1 MIDYSRYADGTKLNW
16 YKSDFSMQH
25 YARRY
30 LSPAIWAWG
39 EEKLVKMGAY
49 AAGPMDRR
57 ARHTDRE
64 GAPRLIRYNRQGEEI
79 NEIWYNEGYLATVG
93 DCYEAGVV
101 GWRYRQ
107 DVPERVPFLFTQLL
121 HMLMSEAETGFTCPV
136 TLTMS
141 VAFVLEKFG
150 SAEQKEK
157 YLPLLASMDR
167 RTLEQ
172 GATYLTEIQGGSD
185 VGAIQTRAVPDG
197 DQYRLTGEKWF
208 ASNCD
213 AGVAIALARVNDAP
227 GTKGL
232 GLFLLPRQ
240 LPDGTRNSI
249 TIRRLKD
256 KLGVRAVASGEL
268 ELKGAV
274 GYLIGR
280 PDQGF
285 KYMAEALNISRMCTA
300 TGALAISRRA
310 FLEAAI
316 YTSKRTAF
324 GQTLNHFPMVRQT
337 LLDMT
342 TDIEAGWALAVQM
355 IRVMDQ
361 CHTYGEETEERS
373 ILLRLLLA
381 MAKLRLS
388 EKGVEHAKAALELHG
403 GNGYI
408 EEYVT
413 PRLLRDAQVNTVWEG
428 PSNIMALE
436 ILKTMGREGKRTG
449 GRSSIILEEIWET
462 LDGVNLPE
470 LSDAVQCVQEQIPE
484 LYKDAKYLLQSDP
497 LTQNGFARRLA
508 DRLIDVYSAAHLLE
522 EANYARETTGSSR
535 LVKVAEYFVDRTFRP
550 EIFDIRSGYLPSQEL
565 FAEVVGDQ
573 GGCPTRTG

>member
-1 MIDYSRYADGTKLNW
+1 
-16 YKSDFSMQH
+16 
-25 YARRY
+25 
-30 LSPAIWAWG
+30 
-39 EEKLVKMGAY
+39 
-49 AAGPMDRR
+49 
-57 ARHTDRE
+57 
-64 GAPRLIRYNRQGEEI
+64 
-79 NEIWYNEGYLATVG
+79 
-93 DCYEAGVV
+93 
-101 GWRYRQ
+101 
-107 DVPERVPFLFTQLL
+107 
-121 HMLMSEAETGFTCPV
+121 
-136 TLTMS
+136 
-141 VAFVLEKFG
+141 
-150 SAEQKEK
+150 
-157 YLPLLASMDR
+157 
-167 RTLEQ
+167 
-172 GATYLTEIQGGSD
+172 
-185 VGAIQTRAVPDG
+185 
-197 DQYRLTGEKWF
+197 
-208 ASNCD
+208 
-213 AGVAIALARVNDAP
+213 
-227 GTKGL
+227 
-232 GLFLLPRQ
+232 
-240 LPDGTRNSI
+240 
-249 TIRRLKD
+249 
-256 KLGVRAVASGEL
+256 
-268 ELKGAV
+268 
-274 GYLIGR
+274 
-280 PDQGF
+280 
-285 KYMAEALNISRMCTA
+285 MAEALNISRMCTA